1 MRYQPSY
8 CNPCGRA
15 SLVKAA
21 ALDSS
26 PCPAC
31 GRARRVVPGSFYS
44 VDDLPL
50 FAEIEAIVFDTRL
63 TPGEATLI
71 ADELERL
78 IPEPDAPLR
87 ALEFLGHRMMRLEA
101 LRASMLHQPAR
112 LDIAVGMLA
121 SLVRAAH

>member
-1 MRYQPSY
+1 M
-8 CNPCGRA
+8 
-15 SLVKAA
+15 
-21 ALDSS
+21 
-26 PCPAC
+26 
-31 GRARRVVPGSFYS
+31 PGSFYS